1 MKKTTA
7 YWPFAACTL
16 LALVATS
23 VWAADPVDARFK
35 GTGKA
40 DPIRITNV
48 KCAPTGAK
56 GTGTITFDLAWDGS
70 WRAAWEVLPEQ
81 SSGQGPLKI
90 ENWDAAWVFVKFRA
104 PGAANWSH
112 ATLTTNAAD
121 YSAPEGAKLAPGLT
135 DDGGRG
141 LGVFVYRSA
150 AGSGPNNWK
159 GLTLRWAYGADGV
172 RAVDKVV
179 VASQSALAP
188 KRAAARAPSL
198 DNSSD
203 GEDDPTVNTLVNVL
217 ADPKRKADAASKS
230 DAVELLLCA
239 IPMVYVPEGPFWV
252 GDGTTNGVA
261 GQFSAGNTIEP
272 FRIGSEQGVVLG
284 GADTGNIGN
293 RNRLNCADDFSAGQM
308 RWLPPKFP
316 KGFGA
321 FYCMKHEITQG
332 QMVEFLN
339 TLGSDQQAEFKELVG
354 AGKNGIGVAHSGPP
368 AMFATDAPYLPCSGM
383 MWNEGTA
390 YAAWAGLRPMT
401 ELEFEKACRG
411 PLKPVPDEMAWGT
424 AAVAGSNAGK
434 NLISDQAAG
443 RNVPPAAGS
452 DAKEVPRDGYALRNA
467 GKPDETVVWE
477 GANGP
482 DATRG
487 NAAWIG
493 TIVGGAS
500 SQWGVGY
507 ALHDIS
513 RPLRAGIFATPESGR
528 VTAGAS
534 YWGVME
540 LSGNL
545 CEYAVTVGN
554 TMGRRFAAAHG
565 DGTTAQPAGWGA
577 LEKSLR
583 VRGGGINAHGSM
595 LQQYL
600 RVSDRRVPGL
610 AGKPR
615 SELSFVGFRAVRS
628 AVVPVVPPP
637 GPGIKPP
644 PGTDD
649 EDASYLFNA
658 KLRIENVTLAPRDA
672 KSALLR
678 FDISWDDS
686 WRTTTNYDAA
696 WVFFKTQPVDGMNWQ
711 HVKLV
716 SDKVQ
721 NPTSYGQESG
731 TKLEFVVPEGKD
743 GFAGVFLQRSEPGTG
758 PVSAKGVTVVADLDA
773 TFGNLKPETRNPAPD
788 IRAFGIEMVY
798 VPEGPFFLGSGGTEE
813 NRFYQYTD
821 GSQNTLP
828 YRVADTGP
836 VPTGPQPGRLWA
848 TGQQPDAG
856 DSGEIPAAFPN
867 GYRAFYCMKHCIMQ
881 GQFAGFLGMQS
892 EVKSEVL
899 SFRGGNWPVLYR
911 HVSGGSSLTW
921 GMGAAFASWAG
932 LRPMTELE
940 YEKACR
946 GPRDPQPN
954 EAGPSVWGIRNLNV
968 GEMIIFVVSA
978 ADPAGR
984 SFTGAHGSGIPG
996 LPADWPGL
1004 NARGATKRGA
1014 PLSAGAEGGPFDAV
1028 RISFRQRPAS
1038 DNEGEST
1045 GVDGSFRG
1053 WRGVRTAPNLKPAP
1067 AVGEKKTAE
1076 NFKLELD
1083 PLPSLGDADIAV
1095 FYLAGRFHNGSDE
1108 PVQAEVATALPD
1120 ACFPEG
1126 AASRTFTAA
1135 PKSTTP
1141 FKVLTV
1147 VTRRTVQNARRVQL
1161 LPVRIKKAGG
1171 AVLDET
1177 QAKLLLT
1184 DPMAIKP
1191 AVIGNLAGGTLAFR
1205 MINPTSKPAAFT
1217 IELQPPA
1224 GMALAESSRKVELA
1238 NGDAPVET
1246 KFGVTLSDASLPEGF
1261 YPMAYRLISASGA
1274 AQTGDVVVEVR
1285 AQSRWWVEQI
1295 AFKAGATMDADDDLS
1310 DNPALANAGI
1320 VSATDKP
1327 EEKAWNADPA
1337 GVFEAATPAKGWQA
1351 MSHGASLWV
1360 RQLKPAPQPK
1370 AILSAATR
1378 VFAKADQEAVLK
1390 MAFETDCW
1398 TWLDGA
1404 IVASI
1409 DFGVGQGFYP
1419 PPTKVWING
1428 DLVRDTRTAGR
1439 NVNKT
1444 IPLKKG
1450 NNTLFLRFEVVP
1462 DARGQFPNVFPLFY
1476 DAKTG
1481 ARIENLVFD
1490 MEKKP

>member
-1 MKKTTA
+1 MEKSMKNMTKVHL
-7 YWPFAACTL
+7 PVAACAL
-16 LALVATS
+16 LLLVAS
-23 VWAADPVDARFK
+23 SAQAADPADARFK

-48 KCAPTGAK
+48 SCKPSDANGA
-56 GTGTITFDLAWDGS
+56 GTITFDLAWDGS
-70 WRAAWEVLPEQ
+70 WRAAWEVSPEQ
-81 SSGQGPLKI
+81 SGGQGPLTV

-104 PGAANWSH
+104 PGTERWSH
-112 ATLTTNAAD
+112 ATLTTNSAD

-179 VASQSALAP
+179 VASQSVLAP

-203 GEDDPTVNTLVNVL
+203 GDDDPTVSTLVNVL
-217 ADPKRKADAASKS
+217 ADSKRKADAASKA
-230 DAVELLLCA
+230 DAVEILLCA
-239 IPMVYVPEGPFWV
+239 IPMVYVPEGAFWV
-252 GDGTTNGVA
+252 GDGTTNAVV
-261 GQFSAGNTIEP
+261 GQFSAGNTIAP
-272 FRIGSEQGVVLG
+272 FRIGSEHGVVLG
-284 GADTGNIGN
+284 GADKGNIGN
-293 RNRLNCADDFSAGQM
+293 RNRLNCADDFSVGQM

-316 KGFGA
+316 KGFAA

-339 TLGSDQQAEFKELVG
+339 TLGSDQQSGFMELSG
-354 AGKNGIGVAHSGPP
+354 AGKNGIRVAHNGPP
-368 AMFATDAPYLPCSGM
+368 AVFATDTPHVPCAGM

-390 YAAWAGLRPMT
+390 YAAWAGLRPIT

-411 PLKPVPDEMAWGT
+411 PLKPVPDEYAWGT
-424 AAVAGSNAGK
+424 AAIAGSN
-434 NLISDQAAG
+434 S
-443 RNVPPAAGS
+443 
-452 DAKEVPRDGYALRNA
+452 KEPPRDGYALRNA
-467 GKPDETVVWE
+467 GTPDETVVWQ

-482 DATRG
+482 FDGTQGKPDAARG

-493 TIVGGAS
+493 TIVGVPLN
-500 SQWGVGY
+500 QWGVGY
-507 ALHDIS
+507 AVNDIS
-513 RPLRAGIFATPESGR
+513 RPLRVGIFSTPDSGR
-528 VTAGAS
+528 VAAGAS
-534 YWGVME
+534 YWGITE

-554 TMGRRFAAAHG
+554 TMGRRFAGVHG
-565 DGTTAQPAGWGA
+565 DGSLAQPTGWYA
-577 LEKSLR
+577 LAKSLR
-583 VRGGGINAHGSM
+583 VRGGGINAHGAM
-595 LQQYL
+595 WQQYL
-600 RVSDRRVPGL
+600 RVSDRRLPGL
-610 AGKPR
+610 AGMPR
-615 SELSFVGFRAVRS
+615 SPMSFVGFRAVRS
-628 AVVPVVPPP
+628 AVVPPVPPAGPATQPPP
-637 GPGIKPP
+637 GS
-644 PGTDD
+644 DD

-658 KLRIENVTLAPRDA
+658 KLRIENLTLAPRDA
-672 KSALLR
+672 KSALIR
-678 FDISWDDS
+678 FDITWDDS
-686 WRTTTNYDAA
+686 WRNATNHDAA
-696 WVFFKTQPVDGMNWQ
+696 WVFFKMQPAGSTTWQ

-716 SDKVQ
+716 SDKVL
-721 NPTSYGQESG
+721 NPTGYGHESG
-731 TKLEFVVPEGKD
+731 TKLEFVVPDGKD
-743 GFAGVFLQRSEPGTG
+743 GFTGVFLQRSTPGTG
-758 PVSAKGVTVVADLDA
+758 PVSAKGVTVVCD
-773 TFGNLKPETRNPAPD
+773 TPSPTPD
-788 IRAFGIEMVY
+788 IRAFGVEMVY
-798 VPEGPFFLGSGGTEE
+798 VPEGPFSLGSGGTEE
-813 NRFYQYTD
+813 TRFYQYTD
-821 GSQNTLP
+821 GSQNRLP
-828 YRVADTGP
+828 YRVADAGP
-836 VPTGPQPGRLWA
+836 VPTGPQAGRLWA
-848 TGQQPDAG
+848 TGQQPDGTDAG
-856 DSGEIPAAFPN
+856 ELPATFPN
-867 GYRAFYCMKHCIMQ
+867 GYQAFYCMKHCIMQ

-921 GMGAAFASWAG
+921 GMGAAFAAWAG

-946 GPRDPQPN
+946 GSRDPQPN

-968 GEMIIFVVSA
+968 GEMITFVVSA
-978 ADPAGR
+978 ANPAGR
-984 SFTGAHGSGIPG
+984 SFSGTHGSGIPG

-1014 PLSAGAEGGPFDAV
+1014 PLSAGAEPYTGAFDLL
-1028 RISFRQRPAS
+1028 RISFRQGPAS

-1045 GVDGSFRG
+1045 GVDGRFRG
-1053 WRGVRTAPNLKPAP
+1053 WRGVRTVPNLKPAP
-1067 AVGEKKTAE
+1067 TAGEKKAAE
-1076 NFKLELD
+1076 NFKLEID

-1108 PVQAEVATALPD
+1108 PVQAEVSTPLPD

-1135 PKSTTP
+1135 SKSATP

-1177 QAKLLLT
+1177 QAKLQLT

-1191 AVIGNLAGGTLAFR
+1191 SVIGNLAGGTLAFR

-1246 KFGVTLSDASLPEGF
+1246 KFGVTLPDASLLEGF
-1261 YPMAYRLISASGA
+1261 YPIAYRLVSAGGA
-1274 AQTGDVVVEVR
+1274 AQTGEVVVEVR
-1285 AQSRWWVEQI
+1285 AQSRWWVEQS

-1310 DNPALANAGI
+1310 ENPDLANAGI
-1320 VSATDKP
+1320 VSAKDKP

-1337 GVFEAATPAKGWQA
+1337 GVFEAAAPAKGWQA
-1351 MSHGASLWV
+1351 VSHGASLWV

-1419 PPTKVWING
+1419 PPTKVWVNG
-1428 DLVRDTRTAGR
+1428 DLVRDSRTAGK
-1439 NVNKT
+1439 NVYKT
-1444 IPLKKG
+1444 VPLKKG
-1450 NNTLFLRFEVVP
+1450 INTVLMRFEAVP
-1462 DARGQFPNVFPLFY
+1462 DARGQFPHVFPLFY